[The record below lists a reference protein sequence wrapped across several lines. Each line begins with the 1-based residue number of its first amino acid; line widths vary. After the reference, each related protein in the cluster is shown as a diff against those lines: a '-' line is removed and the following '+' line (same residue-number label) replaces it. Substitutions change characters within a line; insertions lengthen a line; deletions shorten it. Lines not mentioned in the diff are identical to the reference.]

1 MTIRHLRIF
10 VEVYRAGNVTRAAEE
25 FHLTQPAVTRALQ
38 ELEQYYGVRLFERM
52 YRHLSPTEAGERLY
66 PQAVHLIDAFDRIE
80 TGLRNWD
87 SLGVIRVGATVTL
100 GGTILPELARR
111 FAARE
116 PGVELRVTVANGEA
130 LAAALCENRLD
141 LALMENEPA
150 MPDLHTEEIGSDALC
165 AVLAP
170 EHALAREKS
179 LTPEQ
184 LAAAPLLVREQG
196 STARTV
202 LQTALQERGLAL
214 CPAWESVSAE
224 ALLQAAAKGLGVAI
238 LPESR
243 VRDAAASGRVCLR
256 PIEGVSLVRRHV
268 AAWHKEKYLSPSM
281 QCFLALC
288 RDRDQ

>member
-38 ELEQYYGVRLFERM
+38 ELEQYYSVRLFERM

-100 GGTILPELARR
+100 GGTLLPELAGR

-150 MPDLHTEEIGSDALC
+150 MPDLRTEEIGSDALC

-268 AAWHKEKYLSPSM
+268 AAWHNEKYLSPSM